1 MTAPVKLVT
10 TPPFDEQNKLDAVNL
25 LRAALARAEAGE
37 VLGAI
42 IVTKD
47 TDGMW
52 SHQTTASL
60 SIREEIGAIEC
71 LKWDRIYRSHRDE

>member
-1 MTAPVKLVT
+1 MTMPPVKLVT
-10 TPPFDEQNKLDAVNL
+10 TPPFDEQNKLDSVKL
-25 LRAALARAEAGE
+25 LRDALTRAEAGE

-52 SHQTTASL
+52 SHQTTSSL

-71 LKWDRIYRSHRDE
+71 LKWDRIDQSHR